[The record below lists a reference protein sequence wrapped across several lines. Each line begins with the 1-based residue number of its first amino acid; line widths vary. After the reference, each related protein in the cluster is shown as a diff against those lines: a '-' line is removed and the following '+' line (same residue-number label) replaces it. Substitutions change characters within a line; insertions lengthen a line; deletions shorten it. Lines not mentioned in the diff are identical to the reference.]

1 MLALLERHALQTS
14 TRNSNNQVKLR
25 IGEIVIIKDDKSR
38 LLWRKGKI
46 NRFLESRDGK
56 VRGAELVVFQ
66 PKTKKTCMI
75 NRPIQ
80 HLVPLEVSD
89 NFEEENDFQIKN
101 GSAKEDD
108 RRPRRIAAQNTNL
121 IRNLQNH

>member
-46 NRFLESRDGK
+46 NRFLESRDGE
-56 VRGAELVVFQ
+56 VRVADLVVFH
-66 PKTKKTCMI
+66 PKTKNLYDKQI
-75 NRPIQ
+75 NTTFNIFRGFRQ
-80 HLVPLEVSD
+80 
-89 NFEEENDFQIKN
+89 FRGGK
-101 GSAKEDD
+101 
-108 RRPRRIAAQNTNL
+108 
-121 IRNLQNH
+121 